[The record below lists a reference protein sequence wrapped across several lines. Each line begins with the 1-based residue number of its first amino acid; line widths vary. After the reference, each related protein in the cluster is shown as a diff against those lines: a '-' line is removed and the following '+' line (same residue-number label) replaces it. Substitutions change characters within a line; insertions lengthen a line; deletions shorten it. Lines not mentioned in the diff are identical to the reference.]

1 LKWVR
6 HQTCLTFCYRLFDWQ
21 NGTLHN
27 GGNYILEV
35 ALHEYLLQV
44 RCIRI
49 HSTGFSGCVG
59 LSLPQICQCSGVYEC
74 HR

>member
-1 LKWVR
+1 VCRKFDST
-6 HQTCLTFCYRLFDWQ
+6 HCCRLFDWS

-44 RCIRI
+44 RVCCMNMDLDRL
-49 HSTGFSGCVG
+49 TADVRFSFMANTVT
-59 LSLPQICQCSGVYEC
+59 SKD
-74 HR
+74 